1 MSSPSPVPQ
10 PGAAAVGPGPAPQT
24 GRAAVGNAATADA
37 GQEADVLPWP
47 HRRGS
52 AAPAGEPETLGE
64 LRREALYRAIVRTLD
79 ELSEPSLR
87 LLAAMAVVKRETP
100 LPILAVIADVADSG
114 AALDEL
120 IEAGFVTWFPHGL
133 AEPVGI
139 DSQDLRDVIYWSLP
153 TPLRRAMHLAAAEQL
168 NGVHGFRHA
177 MLGARRRDPELAAR
191 LEDEATRYHW
201 AGDTERAGTLLLWSA
216 DMSADRHDRER
227 RLLTA
232 AHWGEEMPTAGWA
245 AVLREQLTL
254 VEPSVEGNLFLG
266 HLAAR
271 EARYEAAGSFF
282 EQARSLAADRPAA
295 LRARVELAAATLCAD
310 TGDLEAEERIALS
323 LLAQDGLPEES
334 REWSVY
340 FAADAH
346 GRIQQ
351 SPDAS
356 LRRLELL
363 APELGASEAD
373 RPDHGILRWARG
385 MWLAQSGRPT
395 EAIGDLQRVL
405 RRQDGPVEPVLPL
418 AYAYLGY
425 SLFQLGDWRAAL
437 REAHEG
443 IRVAEARN
451 DRRAGIPAATLTA
464 CVNALR
470 GDWGVAAEQVDAVTG
485 DQRALG
491 PARYGVFPALAAAR
505 LAQARGEPRR
515 MLAALAPVAAQ
526 PGLFSQYQ
534 VWWRPLHVEALI
546 ETGLLAAA
554 RSALA
559 AFHAAVEPGARPTAV
574 VARLEAR
581 LAAAEVGPAAAA
593 DRLATALAQEVEQ
606 SGGEDSPFSLAQL
619 EHDYGRLLLSSRR
632 RSPAIRW
639 LLSAHDRYVDLGA
652 RPFADRC
659 LGLLKEAGV
668 QVPWPGSGGEQGGT
682 PPAGRSPAALTPQ
695 EHRIARLAAEGMTN
709 PQIARTLFV
718 SAKTIEYHLGNVFAK
733 LGIASRRQLR
743 SELDA
748 LAGGRAEE
756 VHERGPTGRSWV

>member
-1 MSSPSPVPQ
+1 MSSTPPAPQ
-10 PGAAAVGPGPAPQT
+10 PGAAA
-24 GRAAVGNAATADA
+24 DA
-37 GQEADVLPWP
+37 GREAAVLPWP
-47 HRRGS
+47 HRRS
-52 AAPAGEPETLGE
+52 PTVPAADPELPGEPETLGE
-64 LRREALYRAIVRTLD
+64 LRKEALYRAIVRTLE
-79 ELSEPSLR
+79 ELPEPSQR

-100 LPILAVIADVADSG
+100 LPILAVIADVADAG

-120 IEAGFVTWFPHGL
+120 IGAGFVTWFPHGL

-168 NGVHGFRHA
+168 SGVHGYRHA
-177 MLGARRRDPELAAR
+177 MLGARRRDPGLAAR
-191 LEDEATRYHW
+191 LEDEATRYRW

-216 DMSADRHDRER
+216 DMSANRRDRER
-227 RLLTA
+227 RLLTVA
-232 AHWGEEMPTAGWA
+232 RWGVEMPTVGWA
-245 AVLREQLTL
+245 AVLKEQLTL

-266 HLAAR
+266 QLAAR

-282 EQARSLAADRPAA
+282 DQARGLAGDQPVDV
-295 LRARVELAAATLCAD
+295 RARVELAAATLHAD

-323 LLAQDGLPEES
+323 LLAQNGLPEES

-340 FAADAH
+340 FAADAY
-346 GRIQQ
+346 GRIRQ
-351 SPDAS
+351 SPAAS

-363 APELGASEAD
+363 APELGALEVD

-418 AYAYLGY
+418 AHAYLGY
-425 SLFQLGDWRAAL
+425 ALFQLGDWRAAL

-443 IRVAEARN
+443 IRVAEARH
-451 DRRAGIPAATLTA
+451 DRRALVPAAALTA

-470 GDWGVAAEQVDAVTG
+470 GDWGVAGEQVDAVIG

-491 PARYGVFPALAAAR
+491 PARYGVFPALATAR
-505 LAQARGEPRR
+505 LAQARREPRR

-534 VWWRPLHVEALI
+534 VWWRPLYVEALI
-546 ETGLLAAA
+546 ETGRLAAA
-554 RSALA
+554 RTALA
-559 AFHAAVEPGARPTAV
+559 ALHDAVEPAARPTAV
-574 VARLEAR
+574 MARLEAR
-581 LAAAEVGPAAAA
+581 LVAADLGPAAAA
-593 DRLATALAQEVEQ
+593 DRLAKALAQEVEQ
-606 SGGEDSPFSLAQL
+606 SAGEDSPFSLAQL
-619 EHDYGRLLLSSRR
+619 EHDYGRLLLGSRR

-668 QVPWPGSGGEQGGT
+668 QVPWPGTGGEVRGAEA
-682 PPAGRSPAALTPQ
+682 AGRSPAALTPQ
-695 EHRIARLAAEGMTN
+695 EHTIARMAAEGLTN
-709 PQIARTLFV
+709 PQIARGLFV
-718 SAKTIEYHLGNVFAK
+718 SAKTIEYHLGNIFAK

-743 SELDA
+743 AELDM
-748 LAGGRAEE
+748 LAGGRADD
-756 VHERGPTGRSWV
+756 VHERAPIGLTWA